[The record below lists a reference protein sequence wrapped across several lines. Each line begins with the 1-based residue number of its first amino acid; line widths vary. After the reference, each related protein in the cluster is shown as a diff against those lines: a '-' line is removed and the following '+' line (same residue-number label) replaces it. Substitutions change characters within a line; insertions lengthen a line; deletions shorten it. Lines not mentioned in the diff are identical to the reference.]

1 MAHNVIMPKT
11 GMAMEEGTIV
21 RWLKHA
27 GDRVSKGEAI
37 AVIETDKVTMDL
49 EAEYDG
55 TLLAIVRADGETVIA
70 THTIAWIGNPGEP
83 IPSAAAPAAT
93 AAVQSKTTTPQRE
106 VQPSTGQPGAGQP
119 GAAPPSTI
127 AEGGRVPASPAARRL
142 AAESGIPLAGI
153 QGSGPGGAV
162 LARDVQARDMGKAQS
177 VRATPL
183 ARKIAEASGVD
194 LGSVSGTG
202 TAGRIRRAD
211 VESHAAPRT
220 AGAGSRPMSGMR
232 RVIADKMLRSH
243 QQVPSVTLFTRADI
257 TDLVALRER
266 LTAGGASKISYT
278 DFIVKA
284 AATALRENPLI
295 NSVVES
301 ERIVFID
308 RINIGVAVALEE
320 GLIVPVIRD
329 ADTLTVRQIAER
341 GRELASKARA
351 GTLLPED
358 YAGGTFT
365 VTNLGMHGVTEFTP
379 LINVPES
386 AILGV
391 GAIEEGFKTME
402 GKGIQSRRVLSLC
415 LTHDHRHIDG
425 APAAV
430 FLGRV
435 RALLEDGYMLLA

>member
-1 MAHNVIMPKT
+1 
-11 GMAMEEGTIV
+11 
-21 RWLKHA
+21 L
-27 GDRVSKGEAI
+27 GEAI

-55 TLLAIVRADGETVIA
+55 TLLAILRADGETVIA
-70 THTIAWIGNPGEP
+70 THTIAWIGEPGEP
-83 IPSAAAPAAT
+83 IPSAAAPSVKAVHPSET
-93 AAVQSKTTTPQRE
+93 AAQPDVA
-106 VQPSTGQPGAGQP
+106 QPSGGMTGAV
-119 GAAPPSTI
+119 

-142 AAESGIPLAGI
+142 AAGSGIPLAGI
-153 QGSGPGGAV
+153 KGSGPGGAV
-162 LARDVQARDMGKAQS
+162 LARDVQARGIADAQTI
-177 VRATPL
+177 RATPL
-183 ARKIAEASGVD
+183 ARKVAQASGVD

-220 AGAGSRPMSGMR
+220 AGAGSRQMSGMR

-301 ERIVFID
+301 DRIVFID

-329 ADTLTVRQIAER
+329 TDTLTVRQIAER
-341 GRELASKARA
+341 GRELAAKARA
-351 GTLLPED
+351 GALLPED

-365 VTNLGMHGVTEFTP
+365 VTNLGMHGITEFTP

-391 GAIEEGFKTME
+391 GAIEEGFRTIE

-435 RALLEDGYMLLA
+435 RALLEDGYVLLA

>member
-21 RWLKHA
+21 RWLKQA

-55 TLLAIVRADGETVIA
+55 TLLAIVRVDGETVTA
-70 THTIAWIGNPGEP
+70 THTIAWIGEPGEP
-83 IPSAAAPAAT
+83 IPSAAAPSVT
-93 AAVQSKTTTPQRE
+93 AAPHRE
-106 VQPSTGQPGAGQP
+106 AEPGVAQPAVAKPGVGQPGVGQL
-119 GAAPPSTI
+119 GEAP
-127 AEGGRVPASPAARRL
+127 EGGRVPASPAARRL

-153 QGSGPGGAV
+153 QGSGPAGAV
-162 LARDVQARDMGKAQS
+162 LARDIAKAQTIRS
-177 VRATPL
+177 TPL
-183 ARKIAEASGVD
+183 ARKVAEASGVD
-194 LGSVSGTG
+194 LGSASGT
-202 TAGRIRRAD
+202 
-211 VESHAAPRT
+211 
-220 AGAGSRPMSGMR
+220 GSRPMSGMR
-232 RVIADKMLRSH
+232 RAIAEKMLRSH
-243 QQVPSVTLFTRADI
+243 QQCPSVTLFTRADI

-266 LTAGGASKISYT
+266 LTAGGGSKISYT

-295 NSVVES
+295 NSVVEPD
-301 ERIVFID
+301 RIVFID
-308 RINIGVAVALEE
+308 RINIGIAVALEE

-341 GRELASKARA
+341 GRELAARARA
-351 GTLLPED
+351 GALMPED

-365 VTNLGMHGVTEFTP
+365 VTNLGMHGITEFTP

-391 GAIEEGFKTME
+391 GSIEEGFKTVE

-435 RALLEDGYMLLA
+435 RALLEDGYALLA

>member
-21 RWLKHA
+21 RWLKQA
-27 GDRVSKGEAI
+27 GDRVAKGEAI

-55 TLLAIVRADGETVIA
+55 TLLAIVRAGGETVTA

-83 IPSAAAPAAT
+83 IPSAAAPATT
-93 AAVQSKTTTPQRE
+93 AVPQPEPERAAQ
-106 VQPSTGQPGAGQP
+106 QPSGGMT
-119 GAAPPSTI
+119 GAA

-153 QGSGPGGAV
+153 QGSGPSGAV
-162 LARDVQARDMGKAQS
+162 LARDVLARDMAKAQT

-183 ARKIAEASGVD
+183 ARKVAEASGVN
-194 LGSVSGTG
+194 LASLSGTG

-211 VESHAAPRT
+211 VEAHAAPRA
-220 AGAGSRPMSGMR
+220 AGAGARPMSGMR
-232 RVIADKMLRSH
+232 RVIAEKMLRSH

-295 NSVVES
+295 NSIVES
-301 ERIVFID
+301 DRIVFID
-308 RINIGVAVALEE
+308 RVNIGVAVALEE

-391 GAIEEGFKTME
+391 GAIEEGFRTME
-402 GKGIQSRRVLSLC
+402 GKGIQSRRILSLC

-425 APAAV
+425 APAAI

-435 RALLEDGYMLLA
+435 RALLEDGYALLA

>member
-21 RWLKHA
+21 RWLKQA

-55 TLLAIVRADGETVIA
+55 TLLAIVRAGGETVTA
-70 THTIAWIGNPGEP
+70 THTIAWIGEPGEP
-83 IPSAAAPAAT
+83 IPSSAAPSVTAGPRREAEPAA
-93 AAVQSKTTTPQRE
+93 
-106 VQPSTGQPGAGQP
+106 GQPTAGQP
-119 GAAPPSTI
+119 GVVRAD
-127 AEGGRVPASPAARRL
+127 GGRIPASPAARRL

-153 QGSGPGGAV
+153 KGSGPGGAV
-162 LARDVQARDMGKAQS
+162 LARDMAKAQTIK
-177 VRATPL
+177 ATPL
-183 ARKIAEASGVD
+183 ARKVAEASGVD
-194 LGSVSGTG
+194 LESMSGSG
-202 TAGRIRRAD
+202 TAGRIRRVD
-211 VESHAAPRT
+211 VEAHAAPRA

-232 RVIADKMLRSH
+232 RAIAEKMLRSH
-243 QQVPSVTLFTRADI
+243 QQCPSVTLFTRADI

-266 LTAGGASKISYT
+266 LTAGGGSKISYT
-278 DFIVKA
+278 DFVVKA

-301 ERIVFID
+301 DRIVFID
-308 RINIGVAVALEE
+308 RVNIGIAVALEE

-341 GRELASKARA
+341 GRELAARARA
-351 GTLLPED
+351 GALLPED

-365 VTNLGMHGVTEFTP
+365 VTNLGMHGITEFTP

-435 RALLEDGYMLLA
+435 RALLEDGYALLA

>member
-1 MAHNVIMPKT
+1 MAHNIIMPKT

-21 RWLKHA
+21 RWLKQA

-55 TLLAIVRADGETVIA
+55 TLLAIVRAGGEVVAA
-70 THTIAWIGNPGEP
+70 THTIAWIGSPGEP
-83 IPSAAAPAAT
+83 IPSAAAPAVT
-93 AAVQSKTTTPQRE
+93 AAPQRKRE
-106 VQPSTGQPGAGQP
+106 SAAGQP
-119 GAAPPSTI
+119 GASQPGAGATGDGHPGVET
-127 AEGGRVPASPAARRL
+127 AGGRVPASPAARRL
-142 AAESGIPLAGI
+142 AAENGIPLAGI

-162 LARDVQARDMGKAQS
+162 LARDVLARDTAETHT

-183 ARKIAEASGVD
+183 ARKVAEASGVN
-194 LGSVSGTG
+194 LSSVSGTG

-211 VESHAAPRT
+211 VEAHGAPHA
-220 AGAGSRPMSGMR
+220 AGAGTRPMSGMR
-232 RVIADKMLRSH
+232 RAIADKMLRSH
-243 QQVPSVTLFTRADI
+243 QHVPSVTLFTRADI

-266 LTAGGASKISYT
+266 LTAGGGSKISYT

-284 AATALRENPLI
+284 VATALRENPLI
-295 NSVVES
+295 NSVVEPD
-301 ERIVFID
+301 RIVFID

-329 ADTLTVRQIAER
+329 ADTLTVRTIAAR
-341 GRELASKARA
+341 SRELAAKARA
-351 GTLLPED
+351 GALLPED

-365 VTNLGMHGVTEFTP
+365 VTNLGMHGITEFTP

-391 GAIEEGFKTME
+391 GSIEEGFRTIE

-435 RALLEDGYMLLA
+435 RALLEDGYALLA